1 MTINA
6 TVYREPDGRWTAELP
21 SFPGC
26 ASSGET
32 RAEALSNLQE
42 AALLYF
48 EDDAVEH
55 EMSTTRELVT
65 I

>member
-42 AALLYF
+42 AALLYL
-48 EDDAVEH
+48 EDEI
-55 EMSTTRELVT
+55 ENR